1 MKTNVT
7 VRIMD
12 SDYPLLCDVEEKELL
27 IRSADMLSQYLKDFR
42 RDNPAIDV
50 ERLLVMG
57 ALRTTCEL
65 VSELDTLSDQAKVAN
80 GEMAKALRAIRGEN
94 QFPE

>member
-1 MKTNVT
+1 
-7 VRIMD
+7 MD
-12 SDYPLLCDVEEKELL
+12 SDYQLLCDVEEKELL
-27 IRSADMLSQYLKDFR
+27 VKSADILSQNLKAFR

-65 VSELDTLSDQAKVAN
+65 VSEIDTLSDQAKIAN
-80 GEMAKALRAIRGEN
+80 GEMEKVLAELKRS
-94 QFPE
+94 

>member
-1 MKTNVT
+1 MKTNLT

-12 SDYPLLCDVEEKELL
+12 SDYQLLCDVEEKELL
-27 IRSADMLSQYLKDFR
+27 VKSADILSQNLKAFR

-65 VSELDTLSDQAKVAN
+65 VSEIDTLSDQAKIAN
-80 GEMAKALRAIRGEN
+80 GEMEKVLAELKRS
-94 QFPE
+94 

>member
-12 SDYPLLCDVEEKELL
+12 SDYQLLCDVEEKELL
-27 IRSADMLSQYLKDFR
+27 IRGADVLNQNLKSFR
-42 RDNPAIDV
+42 RNNPSVDI

-65 VSELDTLSDQAKVAN
+65 VSELDTLSDQATVAN
-80 GEMAKALRAIRGEN
+80 GEMAKAIELIN
-94 QFPE
+94 S

>member
-1 MKTNVT
+1 MKTNLT

-12 SDYPLLCDVEEKELL
+12 RDYQLLCDVEEKALLVSSAELL
-27 IRSADMLSQYLKDFR
+27 SQNLKTFR
-42 RDNPAIDV
+42 RDNPSIDI

-65 VSELDTLSDQAKVAN
+65 VSEINTLSDQAKIAN
-80 GEMAKALRAIRGEN
+80 GEMEKAVAMIIE
-94 QFPE
+94 

>member
-1 MKTNVT
+1 MKTNLT

-12 SDYPLLCDVEEKELL
+12 RDYQLLCDVEEKALL
-27 IRSADMLSQYLKDFR
+27 LRSAEVLNQNLKTFR
-42 RDNPAIDV
+42 RDNPAIDI

-65 VSELDTLSDQAKVAN
+65 VSEIDTLSDQAKIAN
-80 GEMAKALRAIRGEN
+80 GEMEKAVAMIIE
-94 QFPE
+94 

>member
-12 SDYPLLCDVEEKELL
+12 SDYQLLCEVEEKELL
-27 IRSADMLSQYLKDFR
+27 MKSAEILSQNLKAFR
-42 RDNPAIDV
+42 RSNPAVDV
-50 ERLLVMG
+50 EKLFVMG

-65 VSELDTLSDQAKVAN
+65 VSELEDAADLAKIANSD
-80 GEMAKALRAIRGEN
+80 MSKALAIIADVS
-94 QFPE
+94 

>member
-12 SDYPLLCDVEEKELL
+12 SDYQLLCDVEEKELL
-27 IRSADMLSQYLKDFR
+27 IRSADVLSRNLKSFR
-42 RDNPAIDV
+42 RDNPSIDV
-50 ERLLVMG
+50 EKLLVMG

-80 GEMAKALRAIRGEN
+80 DEMKKALAMLADSR
-94 QFPE
+94 Q

>member
-1 MKTNVT
+1 MKTNIT
-7 VRIMD
+7 VRILD
-12 SDYPLLCDVEEKELL
+12 SDYQLLCDVEEKALL
-27 IRSADMLSQYLKDFR
+27 MRSAEVLSQNLKTFR

-65 VSELDTLSDQAKVAN
+65 VSELDTLSDQAKIAN
-80 GEMAKALRAIRGEN
+80 GEMTKAIDSIANVG
-94 QFPE
+94 

>member
-1 MKTNVT
+1 MKTNIT
-7 VRIMD
+7 VRILD
-12 SDYPLLCDVEEKELL
+12 SDYQLLCDVEEKELL
-27 IRSADMLSQYLKDFR
+27 VRSAEVLSQNLRTFR

-65 VSELDTLSDQAKVAN
+65 VNQLDMLSDQAKVVN
-80 GEMAKALRAIRGEN
+80 SEITKALKTIEGEG
-94 QFPE
+94 